1 MRAIEIDG
9 IFRRQPRRLRQPRH
23 DAERGPAREARDRR
37 QPLIEQS
44 NIAAKLVDDEAVDP
58 RQFVRLQNQMRAGKA
73 RDDAAAIDVP
83 EHHHGHIGGRGKS
96 HIGDVAG
103 AQVDLR
109 RTAGAFDQDDIGIA
123 REMGK
128 TLQHRRQ
135 QGGLLVQIVL
145 CAQRAPAFALH
156 DDLRA
161 GIGLR
166 LQQHRVHVHARR
178 HPRRPRLH
186 GLGAADLAA
195 LDRDGGIVRHVLRLE
210 RRHLQAAPH
219 QRAREPCDDRRL
231 AGIGAGGLDHQRGRR
246 PLHQNSMPFWPFTP
260 ARNGCFTSVISVT
273 RSAISISS
281 GLALRPVMTTCL
293 SAGFSSRRKVR
304 TSLRSR

>member
-1 MRAIEIDG
+1 MRRVIAV
-9 IFRRQPRRLRQPRH
+9 RPSL
-23 DAERGPAREARDRR
+23 
-37 QPLIEQS
+37 EQS
-44 NIAAKLVDDEAVDP
+44 NVAAKLVDDEAVNP
-58 RQFVRLQNQMRAGKA
+58 RQFVRLQNEMRAGQA
-73 RDDAAAIDVP
+73 RDNAAAIDIP
-83 EHHHGHIGGRGKS
+83 EHHHGYIGGRGKS
-96 HIGDVAG
+96 HIGDIAG
-103 AQVDLR
+103 TQVDLR
-109 RTAGAFDQDDIGIA
+109 RAAGAFHQDDIGIS
-123 REMGK
+123 RKMSK
-128 TLQHRRQ
+128 TLQNRRQ
-135 QGGLLVQIVL
+135 QGRFLLQIVF
-145 CAQRAPAFALH
+145 CAQRAPALALH

-166 LQQHRVHVHARR
+166 LQQHRVHVNARR

-195 LDRDGGIVRHVLRLE
+195 LDRHGGIVRHVLRLE
-210 RRHLQAAPH
+210 RRHLQTTPH
-219 QRAREPCDDRRL
+219 QRTGEPCDNRRL
-231 AGIGAGGLDHQRGRR
+231 AGIRAGGLNHQRGRR

-293 SAGFSSRRKVR
+293 SAGFSSRRKVS

>member
-1 MRAIEIDG
+1 MRRVIAARPCSNNPTSPRNLLTMKPWIRASSSGSRTRCVPARLAMTPPRSISPSITTGTLAAAANPMLAIS
-9 IFRRQPRRLRQPRH
+9 PARRLISAGLPAPSTRTIS
-23 DAERGPAREARDRR
+23 ASRGEV
-37 QPLIEQS
+37 S
-44 NIAAKLVDDEAVDP
+44 
-58 RQFVRLQNQMRAGKA
+58 
-73 RDDAAAIDVP
+73 
-83 EHHHGHIGGRGKS
+83 
-96 HIGDVAG
+96 
-103 AQVDLR
+103 
-109 RTAGAFDQDDIGIA
+109 
-123 REMGK
+123 K

-135 QGGLLVQIVL
+135 QGRLLVQIVL
-145 CAQRAPAFALH
+145 GTQRAPALALH

-161 GIGLR
+161 GVGLR
-166 LQQHRVHVHARR
+166 LQQHRVHVHAGR

-195 LDRDGGIVRHVLRLE
+195 LDRHGGIVRHVLRLE
-210 RRHLQAAPH
+210 RRHLQTAPH
-219 QRAREPCDDRRL
+219 QRTGKPRDDRRL
-231 AGIGAGGLDHQRGRR
+231 AGVGAGGLDHQRGRR

-293 SAGFSSRRKVR
+293 SAGFSSRRKVS